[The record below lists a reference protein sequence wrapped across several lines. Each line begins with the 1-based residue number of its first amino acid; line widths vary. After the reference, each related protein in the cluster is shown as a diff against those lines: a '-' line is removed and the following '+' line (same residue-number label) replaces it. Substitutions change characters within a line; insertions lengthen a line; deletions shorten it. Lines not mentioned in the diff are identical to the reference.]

1 MRSIQLMVKLHS
13 KAEFSKRLH
22 KALDSLGWKER
33 GRAKRLKLYYDEHGF
48 DLSEKTFQKWL
59 TGQSYP
65 DWDHLYHLI
74 HLTKRTIEYLVYGD
88 EYSALINKSVAKDN
102 DGSFYLT
109 EDELQRAFVSTIDQA
124 LAFHLMTL
132 GESITPHQIY
142 SALTR
147 KLNISSRILHNEKIG
162 T

>member
-1 MRSIQLMVKLHS
+1 MVKLHS
-13 KAEFSKRLH
+13 KSEFAQRLH

-33 GRAKRLKLYYDEHGF
+33 GRAKRLKMYYDEHGF

-88 EYSALINKSVAKDN
+88 EYSALINKVVSKN
-102 DGSFYLT
+102 EDGSFYVT
-109 EDELQRAFVSTIDQA
+109 EEELQNAFVSTIDQA
-124 LAFHLMTL
+124 LAFHLLKL
-132 GESITPHQIY
+132 GESITPQQIY
-142 SALTR
+142 SAFTR
-147 KLNISSRILHNEKIG
+147 KLNLNSRILHDEKVSS
-162 T
+162 